1 MNDEKIFK
9 ISLIT
14 TIIGLFL
21 IMVLSGYVNP
31 ERLDINQIDKSKID
45 NQIEVDAT
53 SASVTQT
60 KTNTKIVKLSDD
72 TGNITLVIFPSVG
85 YEDNLTKNQKVKV
98 IAKVSQYNNDMELI
112 LEESKNLIIS

>member
-31 ERLDINQIDKSKID
+31 ERLDINQIDNK
-45 NQIEVDAT
+45 
-53 SASVTQT
+53 
-60 KTNTKIVKLSDD
+60 
-72 TGNITLVIFPSVG
+72 
-85 YEDNLTKNQKVKV
+85 
-98 IAKVSQYNNDMELI
+98 
-112 LEESKNLIIS
+112 